1 MPDLL
6 EIEHVSAGYGGAHVL
21 HDVSLSLAEGQ
32 ALALL
37 GRNGVGKSTLINTIV
52 GHTRLFGGHIRLGG
66 VELTELR
73 PHRRVAIGV
82 GWVPQERSIFPSLT
96 VEENLTAVA
105 RPGQW
110 TPERAFGL
118 FPRLRER
125 ARNWGD
131 QLSGGEQ
138 QMLAVARALVTSPR
152 LLLLDEPLEG
162 LAPVIVQELLAAIE
176 HLIRAEGMT
185 VIIVEQNA
193 QKMLRLTDR
202 AVLLERG
209 QVVYDGLSADLAN
222 NAAIIERY
230 IGLGG
235 GARLP
240 HPRLHPHPSPATDAP
255 PSSG

>member
-6 EIEHVSAGYGGAHVL
+6 EIERISAGYGAARVL
-21 HDVSLSLAEGQ
+21 HEVSLSLAEGQ

-37 GRNGVGKSTLINTIV
+37 GRNGVGKTTLINTIV
-52 GHTRLFGGHIRLGG
+52 GHTHLFGGHIRLGG
-66 VELTELR
+66 VELTGLS
-73 PHRRVAIGV
+73 PHRRVPAGV
-82 GWVPQERSIFPSLT
+82 GWVPQERKIFPSLT

-105 RPGQW
+105 RPGPW
-110 TPERAFGL
+110 TLARAYEL

-125 ARNWGD
+125 RANWGN

-138 QMLAVARALVTSPR
+138 QMLAIARALVTAPR

-162 LAPVIVQELLAAIE
+162 LAPVIVQELLAVIGR
-176 HLIRAEGMT
+176 LIRGEGMT

-193 QKMLRLTDR
+193 QKMLALTDR

-209 QVVYDGLSADLAN
+209 RVVYDGRSADLA
-222 NAAIIERY
+222 ADPATLERY

-235 GARLP
+235 GAR
-240 HPRLHPHPSPATDAP
+240 RAQRVAAGKAP
-255 PSSG
+255 PA